1 MIDWFVEGRIWDA
14 TMNRIVML
22 NEDLESQ
29 MRMYLALCP
38 RYRIEIAENELAL
51 MRVLRRKKPN
61 LLLLDAHY
69 SRFNHNSRSVSKL
82 VEKIK
87 RKYTRLPVLAIVSG
101 EDERLGEVLT
111 QLGADGWITRRI
123 QIDSLIQRVDDL
135 LQSIPT
141 FVDDGYAPSP
151 EEVLA

>member
-1 MIDWFVEGRIWDA
+1 
-14 TMNRIVML
+14 MNRIVML

-51 MRVLRRKKPN
+51 MRLLRRKKPN

-69 SRFNHNSRSVSKL
+69 SRFNHNGKSIAKL

-87 RKYTRLPVLAIVSG
+87 RKYNHLPVLAIVNG
-101 EDERLGEVLT
+101 EDERLAELLT
-111 QLGADGWITRRI
+111 QRGADGWVTRRV
-123 QIDSLIQRVDDL
+123 QIDDL
-135 LQSIPT
+135 LQR
-141 FVDDGYAPSP
+141 VDGLLQPVPSFL
-151 EEVLA
+151 ESRYEQSQAVMV

>member
-1 MIDWFVEGRIWDA
+1 MIDWFFEGRIWAA

-38 RYRIEIAENELAL
+38 HYRIEIAENELAL
-51 MRVLRRKKPN
+51 MRVLRRKKPH

-69 SRFNHNSRSVSKL
+69 SRFNHNGKSVSKL

-87 RKYTRLPVLAIVSG
+87 RKYNHLPVLAIVNG
-101 EDERLGEVLT
+101 EDERIGEMLS
-111 QLGADGWITRRI
+111 QRGADGWITRRI
-123 QIDSLIQRVDDL
+123 QIEALLQRVDGL
-135 LQSIPT
+135 LQSVPAFIE
-141 FVDDGYAPSP
+141 SP
-151 EEVLA
+151 YMQSEAVMA

>member
-1 MIDWFVEGRIWDA
+1 MIDWFVEGRTWAA

-38 RYRIEIAENELAL
+38 HYRIEIAENELAM
-51 MRVLRRKKPN
+51 MRLLRRKKPN

-69 SRFNHNSRSVSKL
+69 SRFNHNGKSVSKL

-87 RKYTRLPVLAIVSG
+87 RKYNYLPVLAIING
-101 EDERLGEVLT
+101 EDERLGEALA
-111 QLGADGWITRRI
+111 QRGADGWITRRI
-123 QIDSLIQRVDDL
+123 QIDALLQRVDDL
-135 LQSIPT
+135 LQSL
-141 FVDDGYAPSP
+141 PSYMERAYMQ
-151 EEVLA
+151 EEVMA

>member
-1 MIDWFVEGRIWDA
+1 MIDWFVEGRTWA
-14 TMNRIVML
+14 APMNRIIML

-51 MRVLRRKKPN
+51 MRLLRRKKPN

-69 SRFNHNSRSVSKL
+69 SRFNHNGKSVVKL

-87 RKYTRLPVLAIVSG
+87 RKYNHLPVLTIIRG
-101 EDERLGEVLT
+101 EDEQVGEILARR
-111 QLGADGWITRRI
+111 GADGWVNRGVE
-123 QIDSLIQRVDDL
+123 IDDLLQRVDDL
-135 LQSIPT
+135 LQPRRSFLENAYLQPQE
-141 FVDDGYAPSP
+141 A
-151 EEVLA
+151 LA

>member
-1 MIDWFVEGRIWDA
+1 MIDWFFEGRIWAA

-51 MRVLRRKKPN
+51 MRLLRRKKPN

-69 SRFNHNSRSVSKL
+69 SRFNNNGKSVGKL

-87 RKYTRLPVLAIVSG
+87 RKYNHLPVLTIIRSEEAQV
-101 EDERLGEVLT
+101 GEVLA
-111 QLGADGWITRRI
+111 QRGADGWVNRGVET
-123 QIDSLIQRVDDL
+123 DDL
-135 LQSIPT
+135 LQR
-141 FVDDGYAPSP
+141 VDNLLQPRRSFLESTYLQPHEAM
-151 EEVLA
+151 A

>member
-1 MIDWFVEGRIWDA
+1 MIDWFVEGRTWAA

-38 RYRIEIAENELAL
+38 RYRIEIAENELSL
-51 MRVLRRKKPN
+51 MRLLRRKKPQ

-69 SRFNHNSRSVSKL
+69 SRFNHNGRSVTKL

-87 RKYTRLPVLAIVSG
+87 RKYSHLPVLTIING
-101 EDERLGEVLT
+101 DDEKLGQVLQ
-111 QLGADGWITRRI
+111 QLGADGWISRRI
-123 QIDSLIQRVDDL
+123 QIDDLLQRVDNL
-135 LQSIPT
+135 LQPL
-141 FVDDGYAPSP
+141 SP
-151 EEVLA
+151 YVVSSCRQSEEVMA

>member
-1 MIDWFVEGRIWDA
+1 MSDWFTEGRTWA
-14 TMNRIVML
+14 ASMNRIVML

-51 MRVLRRKKPN
+51 MRLLRRKKPN

-69 SRFNHNSRSVSKL
+69 SRFNHTGKSVSKL

-87 RKYTRLPVLAIVSG
+87 RKYNHLPVLTIISG
-101 EDERLGEVLT
+101 DDEGVGQVLA
-111 QLGADGWITRRI
+111 QRGADGWVNRR
-123 QIDSLIQRVDDL
+123 VETDDL
-135 LQSIPT
+135 LQR
-141 FVDDGYAPSP
+141 VDNLLQPRRSFLENTYRQSQEAM
-151 EEVLA
+151 A

>member
-1 MIDWFVEGRIWDA
+1 MIDWFVEGRTWA
-14 TMNRIVML
+14 ASMNRIVML

-51 MRVLRRKKPN
+51 MRLLRRKKPN

-69 SRFNHNSRSVSKL
+69 NRFNHNSKSVGKL

-87 RKYTRLPVLAIVSG
+87 RKYNHLPVLTIISG
-101 EDERLGEVLT
+101 EDEEVGEVLS
-111 QLGADGWITRRI
+111 QRGADGWVNRGVE
-123 QIDSLIQRVDDL
+123 IDDLLQRVDDL
-135 LQSIPT
+135 LQPHRSFMENAYLQPQE
-141 FVDDGYAPSP
+141 AM
-151 EEVLA
+151 A

>member
-1 MIDWFVEGRIWDA
+1 MIDWFVEGRTWA
-14 TMNRIVML
+14 ASMNRIVML

-51 MRVLRRKKPN
+51 MRLLRRKKPN

-69 SRFNHNSRSVSKL
+69 NRFNHNSKSVGKL

-87 RKYTRLPVLAIVSG
+87 RKYNHLPVLTIISG
-101 EDERLGEVLT
+101 EDEEVGEVLS
-111 QLGADGWITRRI
+111 QRGADGWVNRGVET
-123 QIDSLIQRVDDL
+123 DDLLQRVDDL
-135 LQSIPT
+135 LQPHRSFMENTYLQPQE
-141 FVDDGYAPSP
+141 AM
-151 EEVLA
+151 A